1 MIYAMAAMVLLT
13 TLIGIYTVVGRIR
26 SVSSGA
32 VKIKTYRT
40 MAAESM
46 PERLLVA
53 GRSFNNQFE
62 VPLLF
67 YVVGTLF
74 VVLEA
79 QSWLVLGLA
88 WAFVASRYLQ
98 AIIHLTYNNVLHR
111 MLVFILGFIF
121 VLALWIQLLLAVN

>member
-1 MIYAMAAMVLLT
+1 
-13 TLIGIYTVVGRIR
+13 
-26 SVSSGA
+26 
-32 VKIKTYRT
+32 
-40 MAAESM
+40 M

-88 WAFVASRYLQ
+88 WAFVASRFLH
-98 AIIHLTYNNVLHR
+98 AFIHLTYNNVLHR